1 MTLVAKEPLPDDV
14 EVTFVYQKPQ
24 AAVHNEFTAIIERDE
39 DWYVVHCLEIP
50 GAHGQGKTRE
60 DALENLAEAILLHLE
75 MRRESGLRGVRAE
88 AMREVIV
95 VR

>member
-1 MTLVAKEPLPDDV
+1 MTLVAKEPLPDDA

-50 GAHGQGKTRE
+50 GAHGQGKTRA

-75 MRRESGLRGVRAE
+75 MRRENGLRGVRAE
-88 AMREVIV
+88 AIREVIV

>member
-1 MTLVAKEPLPDDV
+1 MTLVAKEPLLDDA
-14 EVTFVYQKPQ
+14 EVMFVYQKPQ

-39 DWYVVHCLEIP
+39 EWYVVHCLEVP

-60 DALENLAEAILLHLE
+60 DALENLAEALLLHLE
-75 MRRESGLRGVRAE
+75 IRRENGLRGVPDRFY
-88 AMREVIV
+88 REVIA

>member
-1 MTLVAKEPLPDDV
+1 MTLVAKEPLPGDA

-24 AAVHNEFTAIIERDE
+24 AAVHNEFTAIIERDAG
-39 DWYVVHCLEIP
+39 WYVVHCLEVP

-60 DALENLAEAILLHLE
+60 DALKNLAEALLLHLE
-75 MRRESGLRGVRAE
+75 MRRENGLRGVPDRLY
-88 AMREVIV
+88 REVIA